1 VINRKLTY
9 QNFYLLKEV
18 SLKKGFGVE
27 KKCCRY
33 TYDALNR
40 ITSATDNTGHY
51 NLTSVSYDK
60 NGNIKTLDRK
70 GDINTSA
77 TLFGNMDLLKYY
89 YQPNSNK
96 LKKVLDTSGKIQG
109 FKDGANVATEYTY
122 DQNGN
127 MKTDA
132 NKGITSILYNHLN
145 LPTEI
150 KFNNSNT
157 KKINYTYDAIG
168 TKLRKVVNDNGSI
181 TTTDYAGNYVYEN
194 NDLQFF
200 SHAEGYVKAIISQAK
215 VYPQQ
220 YASFDYVYQYKDHLG
235 NVRLSYSD
243 SDNNGTISQSEIIE
257 ENNYYPFGLKHKGYN
272 SVITS
277 TNPAQDYKYNGKEL
291 NDELWLNTYDF
302 GARNYNPAL
311 GRWMNIDPLSARY
324 DSNSPYN
331 FTINNPIYFVDPDG
345 KRIIIYYQSGGKT
358 KQYEYNY
365 EEDRDTE
372 GLPEFLANAITALDG
387 LYEASNI
394 EIDGETVNPFDKL
407 IESDKEL
414 SVVSGKATTFKAGIS
429 QRTKNKIGD
438 REKHSDIGT
447 LYFND
452 KKGVLFD
459 DVNDTSGKVLK
470 EQLKNN
476 KLPPTAKINSP
487 MSILGHDILHAF
499 NYLTD
504 KKARATRKA
513 DRTTRKETPSFGNA
527 EEKYTTT
534 LSIQIN
540 RNLGENDRP
549 NYRGTPVPTQG
560 VKSNKIKKNEK

>member
-1 VINRKLTY
+1 MGCRRLTY
-9 QNFYLLKEV
+9 QDFSFLEV
-18 SLKKGFGVE
+18 IHRKSMVDLKKN
-27 KKCCRY
+27 R
-33 TYDALNR
+33 LN
-40 ITSATDNTGHY
+40 G
-51 NLTSVSYDK
+51 
-60 NGNIKTLDRK
+60 
-70 GDINTSA
+70 
-77 TLFGNMDLLKYY
+77 
-89 YQPNSNK
+89 
-96 LKKVLDTSGKIQG
+96 
-109 FKDGANVATEYTY
+109 
-122 DQNGN
+122 
-127 MKTDA
+127 
-132 NKGITSILYNHLN
+132 
-145 LPTEI
+145 
-150 KFNNSNT
+150 
-157 KKINYTYDAIG
+157 
-168 TKLRKVVNDNGSI
+168 
-181 TTTDYAGNYVYEN
+181 
-194 NDLQFF
+194 
-200 SHAEGYVKAIISQAK
+200 
-215 VYPQQ
+215 
-220 YASFDYVYQYKDHLG
+220 DHLG
-235 NVRLSYSD
+235 NIRLSYSD
-243 SDNNGTISQSEIIE
+243 SDGNGTISQSEIIE